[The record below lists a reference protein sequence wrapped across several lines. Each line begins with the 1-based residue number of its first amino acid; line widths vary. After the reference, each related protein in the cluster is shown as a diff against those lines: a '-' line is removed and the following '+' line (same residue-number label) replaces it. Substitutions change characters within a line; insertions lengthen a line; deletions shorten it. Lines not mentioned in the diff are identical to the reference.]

1 MKAYGWKTLAW
12 RGGAVAAAL
21 AGTVITGTEASAQVL
36 RTEGASTFV
45 ASRDEV
51 RVPTPPDRFAT
62 ETEIAELKRLTAERS
77 ATSAARAAYWATG
90 GSAYRWNAV
99 AGDEMISRG
108 IPTPVAARHMA
119 LVHAAVH
126 DAVVIAFEQK
136 SVHNRARPID
146 QDKEL
151 TTSLP
156 TPSSPSHPPS
166 RGTERRAPRKPLPRR
181 LRARTDRRGLTASG
195 ARS

>member
-1 MKAYGWKTLAW
+1 MAISFSAFHASGLEVAMKAYGWKTLAW

-21 AGTVITGTEASAQVL
+21 AGTVITGTEASAQAL

-62 ETEIAELKRLTAERS
+62 ETDIAELKRLTAERS

-119 LVHAAVH
+119 PRSCRRARCRGHRVRTEVGSQPGTPDRSGQGAHDLAP
-126 DAVVIAFEQK
+126 DAVK
-136 SVHNRARPID
+136 PLLSVRAR
-146 QDKEL
+146 
-151 TTSLP
+151 
-156 TPSSPSHPPS
+156 S
-166 RGTERRAPRKPLPRR
+166 R
-181 LRARTDRRGLTASG
+181 
-195 ARS
+195 